1 MSESLRS
8 PGTDDLPEAG
18 RARRAV
24 AAHLDALIAIRRD
37 LHAHPELSWAE
48 QRTSVRVSEALSA
61 AGIEHRSLPGSGVIA
76 DLGATNP
83 TRRIAFRADLDALP
97 LAERTDLPFASITPG
112 VAHACGHDVHT
123 AVVLGAGLA
132 LKRLESDLIGSGI
145 GVRLLFQ
152 PAEERV
158 PGGAHHVIEHGG
170 LDGVDEIYG
179 VHCDPSIDVGEV
191 GLAVGPIT
199 SACDAVRVTLHGR
212 GGHTSRPQLTQDLVY
227 ALGKVITDVP
237 AALSRRLDPRS
248 GAALVWGA
256 VEAGNAQNVIPAVG
270 SVAGTLR
277 VLQVDAWRELQGLVE
292 SLVHQIAGAYGVEVE
307 IDYTRGVPPV
317 VNTADAI
324 ESFARSAGQVIGPRA
339 VVPTRQSLGGE
350 DFSWYLVDIPGAMAR
365 LGTRTPGGHTYEL
378 HQGDLIVDER
388 AVSYGAALLA
398 QIALAAAD
406 APVEDVDRGV
416 GI

>member
-1 MSESLRS
+1 MSESLRQPETDRGVGHH
-8 PGTDDLPEAG
+8 PGRVADAL
-18 RARRAV
+18 
-24 AAHLDALIAIRRD
+24 AAHHDGLIAFRRD

-48 QRTSVRVSEALSA
+48 QRTTTRVAEALSA
-61 AGIEHRSLPGSGVIA
+61 AGIEHRTLPGSGLIA
-76 DLGATNP
+76 DLGAVDAVC
-83 TRRIAFRADLDALP
+83 RVAFRADLDALP
-97 LAERTDLPFASITPG
+97 LAERTDLPYASITPG

-123 AVVLGAGLA
+123 AVVLGAGVA
-132 LKRLESDLIGSGI
+132 LKRLETDLIAGGI

-158 PGGAHHVIEHGG
+158 PGGAHRVIEHGG
-170 LDGVDEIYG
+170 LDGVDEVYG

-191 GLAVGPIT
+191 GLAAGPIT
-199 SACDAVRVTLHGR
+199 SACDAIRVTLHGR

-227 ALGKVITDVP
+227 ALGTVITEVP
-237 AALSRRLDPRS
+237 AALSRRLDPRA

-277 VLQVDAWRELQGLVE
+277 VLQVDAWRDLQELVE
-292 SLVHQIAGAYGVEVE
+292 SLVHQVAGVYGVEVE

-317 VNTADAI
+317 VNTPDAI
-324 ESFARSAGQVIGPRA
+324 DAMARAATRVIGASA

-350 DFSWYLVDIPGAMAR
+350 DFSWYLADLPGAMAR

-378 HQGDLIVDER
+378 HQGDLVVDER
-388 AVSYGAALLA
+388 AITHGAAMLA
-398 QIALAAAD
+398 QIALDAAEASR
-406 APVEDVDRGV
+406 AG
-416 GI
+416 